1 MELDSLEVK
10 ITGTATKAINSVD
23 TLIEHL
29 TKLSGSLSSI
39 NGSSLTG
46 LANGVSQL
54 GSAMQNMNAGTADF
68 TRLAKNIT
76 KIGSVDSVALTNTA
90 TSLEAVTKAVASIS
104 AIPQNAVQVTEFA
117 KSLGKLGSKS
127 IENATVNI
135 PKLGNA
141 LNGLMTTLSRAPTVS
156 QNVIQMTNAMANL
169 ASQGSKVGTASNSL
183 TRSFNQTSSSTSEAK
198 KGFGGLA
205 SAIGKFYATYFMV
218 IRGTKQLWKS
228 IESSMDYV
236 ETLNYFNAAF
246 GQVADNAVEQWK
258 TSGYDSAEAYY
269 NSFAKRAEELTAKMS
284 GYTVSDS
291 GMLTATGQA
300 SLGIDPEQLMNYQ
313 SVFGQMSSSMGV
325 TSENALILSNVLSE
339 IGADLA
345 SVKNLDFEDVWNDMS
360 SGLAGM
366 SRTLD
371 KYGVNIRNVNLQQ
384 ELTNLG
390 IEANISN
397 LNQNEKALLRTI
409 ILLDNTRYAW
419 GDLSS
424 TLTQPAN
431 QLRLLEAN
439 FNNLARTIGNI
450 FLPIVAKVLPY
461 LNALVIVAQRAAAAI
476 VSFLG
481 FTDFE
486 WGGLGGGS
494 SSDVL
499 SDIYDEVGDVS
510 DGLSDATDNA
520 KELKNT
526 LMGFD
531 EINKLNDDTSTSS
544 SSSTGSGL
552 GAADTA
558 KLDEAFKKM
567 AEEYQAAWD
576 KAFAGVSNKAQE
588 LADVLEKKLEPVK
601 KIFQDFAV
609 GDFFAAGQDTSN
621 LVAGILNWFADAI
634 DKVPWFTI
642 GQKMGDFL
650 AGIDWTKVFKAAA
663 QVLVQGLKGAIELYL
678 GMLSKAPIE
687 TLLISLIAVPN
698 LLKAIGGSGVVKSI
712 TKTYNKLNALSEAT
726 EDVVLA
732 TKLSKMGYDET
743 ADTLL
748 SFHPKLAKVTNSFKD
763 FRNTVKDK
771 GLFTALNDGISNV
784 RSNLTLFQKGLIAAA
799 GVFAEFALVKSG
811 FYDIAKG
818 SDNLVAS
825 IAKIVGGATAATAS
839 LKLIGLS
846 NPFTALIVGATAAIS
861 AFMGIKKSV
870 HENYTDL
877 ENYRQKIDDTT
888 KEISSSL
895 DEIDKTWQAQSTI
908 NNIDAISKKYFEL
921 AEQTDLTAQQ
931 QEVLKTLANEL
942 VEQVPELKDAIDTET
957 GAYKGQKEE
966 IQKIIDKKKEEYRV
980 KALEEAYVKL
990 IQEEYN
996 AKINLT
1002 DAEKSYNE
1010 VKDEYYETLGKLTVA
1025 QLKVK
1030 NGALDYVAQLPGLIA
1045 KEQEL
1050 KKQMEESETT
1060 FNSAKSTWERA
1071 AERMEFTWG
1080 ELSGT
1085 AQEELGK
1092 MQQNTQETSTNI
1104 ENSMEQAYENSANKI
1119 REKLGIIIDD
1129 TSNTFSKMGSIGANA
1144 GSSLTNNFAN
1154 NISDIPYRARDAFN
1168 EIISRVNANG
1178 IGYDTGTEL
1187 MNSLAETIDNNAW
1200 RIRRALSNSFES
1212 DFSGEV
1218 LDSEGNISRTAFQI
1232 RIPRA
1237 YATGGF
1243 PEDGLFFANHSE
1255 MVGKFS
1261 NGKTAVANNEQIT
1274 QGIKQAVIEGM
1285 SEVFANANIGQQNG
1299 NIVVQID
1306 GQEVFKTTQ
1315 RYANQY
1321 TAMTGQPAFNI

>member
-10 ITGTATKAINSVD
+10 ITGTAAKAINSVD
-23 TLIEHL
+23 KLINQL
-29 TKLSGSLSSI
+29 TRLSGSLSSI

-54 GSAMQNMNAGTADF
+54 GSAMQNMNTGTADF

-76 KIGSVDSVALTNTA
+76 KISSVDNVALTNTA

-141 LNGLMTTLSRAPTVS
+141 LNGLMTTLSRAPNVS

-169 ASQGSKVGTASNSL
+169 ASQGSKVGTVSNSL

-218 IRGTKQLWKS
+218 IRSTKQLWKS

-345 SVKNLDFEDVWNDMS
+345 SVKNLDFEDVWQDMS

-439 FNNLARTIGNI
+439 FSNLGRTIGNI
-450 FLPIVAKVLPY
+450 FLPVVAKVLPY

-510 DGLSDATDNA
+510 DGLSDATGNA

-552 GAADTA
+552 GVADTA

-650 AGIDWTKVFKAAA
+650 AGIDWTKVFKAAGS
-663 QVLVQGLKGAIELYL
+663 VIVQGLKGAIELYL

-698 LLKAIGGSGVVKSI
+698 LLKAIGGTSVVKSI
-712 TKTYNKLNALSEAT
+712 TKTYDKLNALSEAT
-726 EDVVLA
+726 EDVALA
-732 TKLSKMGYDET
+732 TELSKMGYDET

-748 SFHPKLAKVTNSFKD
+748 SFHPKLEKATNSFKN

-771 GLFTALNDGISNV
+771 GLFTTLNDGISNA
-784 RSNLTLFQKGLIAAA
+784 RDSMTLFQKALLGGVSAFGEFKLI
-799 GVFAEFALVKSG
+799 ESG
-811 FYDIAKG
+811 FTDIAKG

-825 IAKIVGGATAATAS
+825 IAKIAGGAAIGAAGLYTAFGPAGLAMAAVVGITGAVKGFIQIQEEIPDYLQGYADVREEVSKTTSEIQQSVTSIEDSWKENTTA
-839 LKLIGLS
+839 
-846 NPFTALIVGATAAIS
+846 
-861 AFMGIKKSV
+861 
-870 HENYTDL
+870 
-877 ENYRQKIDDTT
+877 
-888 KEISSSL
+888 
-895 DEIDKTWQAQSTI
+895 DEIEALKT
-908 NNIDAISKKYFEL
+908 KYFEL
-921 AEQTDLTAQQ
+921 ADQTGLTTEQQKLLKDIAQ
-931 QEVLKTLANEL
+931 EL
-942 VEQVPELKDAIDTET
+942 VEKVPELSEVIDTET
-957 GAYKGQKEE
+957 GAYKGTREE
-966 IQKIIDKKKEEYRV
+966 IEKLIDKKQEEYRLEALREDYIQLV
-980 KALEEAYVKL
+980 KDEYKAKKNLKEMEDTLNDSKRRL
-990 IQEEYN
+990 NEKQEEYN
-996 AKINLT
+996 QLT
-1002 DAEKSYNE
+1002 H
-1010 VKDEYYETLGKLTVA
+1010 
-1025 QLKVK
+1025 
-1030 NGALDYVAQLPGLIA
+1030 NGALSVLEMTPQEADAVAGLQVEIKQLNGEVEKNQNAVNDARDVAQRA
-1045 KEQEL
+1045 TNDMNYCWNEL
-1050 KKQMEESETT
+1050 KDTAVGTSEETKEKVTT
-1060 FNSAKSTWERA
+1060 
-1071 AERMEFTWG
+1071 
-1080 ELSGT
+1080 
-1085 AQEELGK
+1085 
-1092 MQQNTQETSTNI
+1092 
-1104 ENSMEQAYENSANKI
+1104 AYEEAKNEVVNKI
-1119 REKLGIIIDD
+1119 NIMG
-1129 TSNTFSKMGSIGANA
+1129 SNTANVFSKMGDIGANA

-1154 NISDIPYRARDAFN
+1154 NISDIPYRAMDAFN
-1168 EIISRVNANG
+1168 EIISRVNAND

-1187 MNSLAETIDNNAW
+1187 MESLANTINANAW
-1200 RIRRALSNSFES
+1200 KIRNALSNSFES
-1212 DFSGEV
+1212 NFSGEI
-1218 LDSEGNISRTAFQI
+1218 LDSEGNVSRSAFQI

-1285 SEVFANANIGQQNG
+1285 SEVFANANIGQQNE